1 VTIANFVDDLMSGVL
16 TGISGNVVKLA
27 EPDDVNM
34 ECPENFNL
42 LSNCFAA
49 VVFNEIDISERLLV
63 SVFKDV
69 ALMIELYPAERLW
82 TSDDGCQE
90 SQER

>member
-1 VTIANFVDDLMSGVL
+1 MSRVL
-16 TGISGNVVKLA
+16 TGVSGTVVKLA

-49 VVFNEIDISERLLV
+49 VVFNEIDISEHMLVRLAKEV
-63 SVFKDV
+63 SLK
-69 ALMIELYPAERLW
+69 ARIIP
-82 TSDDGCQE
+82 
-90 SQER
+90 